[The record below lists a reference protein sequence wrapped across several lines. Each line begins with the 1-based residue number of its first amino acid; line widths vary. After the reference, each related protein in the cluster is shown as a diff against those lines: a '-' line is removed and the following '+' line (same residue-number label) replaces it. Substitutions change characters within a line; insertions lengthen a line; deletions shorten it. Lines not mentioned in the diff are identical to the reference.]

1 MLYDVIVFLIVILA
15 IIKTLSHCFERMR
28 DIYSLCSEHLF
39 GEEHVSILPFSHKHL
54 SLCSC
59 VPSCTT
65 LSENNLFYHSSL
77 HPIMY
82 FRLPHKMYA
91 SYLIY
96 FSYYFVYIKA
106 KGNLINFNV
115 MHIETKIGIILF
127 RKIFYVLSY
136 VYNIQ
141 K

>member
-1 MLYDVIVFLIVILA
+1 MKVKMLYDVIVFLIVILA

-54 SLCSC
+54 SLRSS
-59 VPSCTT
+59 VPSCTA

-82 FRLPHKMYA
+82 FRLPHKTYA
-91 SYLIY
+91 SYLIL

-106 KGNLINFNV
+106 KRNVINYIVIYTEN
-115 MHIETKIGIILF
+115 K
-127 RKIFYVLSY
+127 
-136 VYNIQ
+136 
-141 K
+141 